1 MKRATVLLVSL
12 AFALLAAG
20 RTRADELAHLKV
32 VYVGSERAAD
42 YVDFLKGKVARI
54 EAIKRSEFKP
64 KDAQPF
70 DVVLLDWPQ
79 GQEAQQ
85 LRWSTSPLGER
96 DGWTKP
102 TVLLGSAGLNLAVVW
117 KLKGGSG
124 CTCLDPLA
132 YDLRPH
138 EIFERPFKIDRA
150 KMISIGT
157 PKGFVDEIH
166 AAEVAV
172 LPLVANRDREWRAGW
187 CTHAMDFAKFPDVE
201 FLCGGVNH
209 QTPTSAALWRQG
221 NLLHFGF
228 EQSPAEMN
236 ESGQR
241 LLLNSIAYIS
251 RFSEDRPIAVT
262 PSVFAGPV
270 ASPRIRPARRL
281 RAVDMPIESLKNF
294 VELKLWETISSK
306 GDRQAMAKWAEA
318 NQKFF
323 HPAPSQKLEI
333 DEDLVALGVAF
344 DEPAFFEK
352 TIADLRSGSAAR
364 TARAWRLLKRYVP
377 GGPSAETA
385 EAWAAWWEENQSF
398 AFASDAGDYR
408 WYIDGLAKT
417 RGIPTSELRGPRRA
431 GLKLQ
436 ASGTGR

>member
-1 MKRATVLLVSL
+1 
-12 AFALLAAG
+12 
-20 RTRADELAHLKV
+20 
-32 VYVGSERAAD
+32 
-42 YVDFLKGKVARI
+42 
-54 EAIKRSEFKP
+54 
-64 KDAQPF
+64 
-70 DVVLLDWPQ
+70 
-79 GQEAQQ
+79 
-85 LRWSTSPLGER
+85 
-96 DGWTKP
+96 
-102 TVLLGSAGLNLAVVW
+102 
-117 KLKGGSG
+117 
-124 CTCLDPLA
+124 
-132 YDLRPH
+132 
-138 EIFERPFKIDRA
+138 
-150 KMISIGT
+150 MISIGT

-294 VELKLWETISSK
+294 VEPKLWETISSK
-306 GDRQAMAKWAEA
+306 GDRQAMAKWAES

-323 HPAPSQKLEI
+323 HPALSQKLEI
-333 DEDLVALGVAF
+333 DEDSGRVRGGIRRTGVLRE
-344 DEPAFFEK
+344 DDRGPAIGQRGANREGM
-352 TIADLRSGSAAR
+352 A
-364 TARAWRLLKRYVP
+364 
-377 GGPSAETA
+377 SAETLR
-385 EAWAAWWEENQSF
+385 S
-398 AFASDAGDYR
+398 R
-408 WYIDGLAKT
+408 WSECRNG
-417 RGIPTSELRGPRRA
+417 RGVGCLVGGESVVRLCLRRRR
-431 GLKLQ
+431 L
-436 ASGTGR
+436 SVVH